1 MVLAGVIGTTPTAV
15 SGVSFDSIQ
24 VLSSVPRGGD
34 AEAKEVWSMLG
45 ARQWA
50 ETEVVLIHTERG
62 RKNRN
67 SPDPH
72 GGQGGG
78 KQKWF

>member
-1 MVLAGVIGTTPTAV
+1 MP
-15 SGVSFDSIQ
+15 S
-24 VLSSVPRGGD
+24 GGD
-34 AEAKEVWSMLG
+34 AEAKEVWPMSG
-45 ARQWA
+45 ARPWA
-50 ETEVVLIHTERG
+50 ETEVVLIHTEGG